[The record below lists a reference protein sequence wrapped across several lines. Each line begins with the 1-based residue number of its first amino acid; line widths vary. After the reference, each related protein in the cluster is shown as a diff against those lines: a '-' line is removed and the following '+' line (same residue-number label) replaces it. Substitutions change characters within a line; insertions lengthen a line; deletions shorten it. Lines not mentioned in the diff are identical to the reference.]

1 MVGQSNWS
9 RAGWLRGRKESSP
22 RLEEEMELTCFRG
35 DSSGLYWQERELLLG
50 IIELRR
56 KGELEI
62 GGTMED
68 CISREFLLLKG
79 VGGGRKDFLVL
90 PTGRLG
96 PEEDL
101 TGITSGWVGW
111 TMRDIGDDA
120 VHGKREQGGGDT
132 ITNCCAWNK
141 HGIVKSK
148 YPSLST
154 LARVSMPWCA

>member
-35 DSSGLYWQERELLLG
+35 DSSGLYWQEKLIIG
-50 IIELRR
+50 IELRSR
-56 KGELEI
+56 GELEM

-68 CISREFLLLKG
+68 CISWEFLLLKG

-101 TGITSGWVGW
+101 TGIASGWVGW

-141 HGIVKSK
+141 HG
-148 YPSLST
+148 L
-154 LARVSMPWCA
+154 